1 MTGRLVES
9 TEFIK
14 NGKKSFD
21 YDKHYLK
28 SCRKFNNGG
37 SALFL

>member
-14 NGKKSFD
+14 NGPSFD